1 MNCDHTNC
9 QIKSITRP
17 FAGYVFYGKAAVCQ
31 DCGSELWTNQ
41 LNEEFKSWLVNL
53 DINFR
58 INLTLSQE
66 AVETLQLLKKEFH
79 CQDEEKFIKAIINT
93 LIFKLATKSYSE
105 FFNYFFGNFNYP
117 EILKIPAIHSRSVV
131 ITNPKS
137 LYELESWSRIINQE
151 PKELTTEF
159 INSILTIYKNKK
171 AQKIETFW
179 AEVLK
184 PDLNM
189 ILGL

>member
-1 MNCDHTNC
+1 MNCDHTNYK
-9 QIKSITRP
+9 IKTITKL
-17 FAGYVFYGKAAVCQ
+17 FAGYVFYGKTEVCQ

-41 LNEEFKSWLVNL
+41 LNEEFRSWLVNL

-58 INLTLSQE
+58 INLNLSQE
-66 AVETLQLLKKEFH
+66 AVDTLQLLKKEFH

-93 LIFKLATKSYSE
+93 LIFKLATKPYSD

-117 EILKIPAIHSRSVV
+117 EILKIPAIHSRSIV

-137 LYELESWSRIINQE
+137 LYELESWSQIIDQE

-179 AEVLK
+179 TEVLK